1 VVSGALRQIFAVAL
15 YRFTTT
21 GEAVGGFEATDLQNA
36 IRTRGGGPAPAVA

>member
-1 VVSGALRQIFAVAL
+1 VFAVAL

-21 GEAVGGFEATDLQNA
+21 GEAVGGFQAEDLQNA